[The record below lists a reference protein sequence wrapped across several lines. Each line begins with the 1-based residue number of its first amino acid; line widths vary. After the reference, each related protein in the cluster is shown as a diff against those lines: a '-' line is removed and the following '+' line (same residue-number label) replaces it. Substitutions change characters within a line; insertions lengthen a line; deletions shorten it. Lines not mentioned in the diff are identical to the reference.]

1 MSTAFS
7 AKACLPFGI
16 FSMRRVR
23 KMHRKRMN
31 AMMIHEFL
39 MVSVIGRLV
48 LPNR

>member
-16 FSMRRVR
+16 FSMR
-23 KMHRKRMN
+23 RKRMN